1 MKRLVAFFEI
11 PAINFERA
19 IQFYESV
26 LNLTLNTMDFG
37 QEKMAFFP
45 KEAGKCVGAI
55 SYTPDF
61 KPSKDGVLISFS
73 VENIENTLN
82 NIERSGGEIVISKTK
97 IEAEN
102 NGYFAVFT
110 DSEGNKL
117 GLYSDK

>member
-26 LNLTLNTMDFG
+26 FNLTLNAMDFG

-45 KEAGKCVGAI
+45 KETGKCTGAI
-55 SYTPDF
+55 SYAPNF